1 MTGTSIP
8 TTPPAL
14 QGAHKPV
21 DAGSVPMA
29 NHKKTLQLSLLMAEK
44 AKIALDSKNPIP
56 KSKLMKDALS
66 KSGLM
71 TLVSGERPP
80 PIVTSGN
87 STGYKAKSAVMILS
101 NIMENQFQ
109 L

>member
-56 KSKLMKDALS
+56 KSKLMKDAFS

-71 TLVSGERPP
+71 TLV
-80 PIVTSGN
+80 SGN